1 MELSIATTIYKSE
14 KTIEE
19 FLNRSIQALKKL
31 KIENYEIIIVN
42 DGSLD
47 QSENI
52 IKKNFTNCKIKI
64 INLSKNFGHHK
75 VTITA
80 LKHCSGSNVFLLIVI

>member
-52 IKKNFTNCKIKI
+52 IKKI
-64 INLSKNFGHHK
+64 LQ
-75 VTITA
+75 
-80 LKHCSGSNVFLLIVI
+80 IVK

>member
-64 INLSKNFGHHK
+64 INL
-75 VTITA
+75 
-80 LKHCSGSNVFLLIVI
+80 